1 MRTVYT
7 LYARCQT
14 HNLYAFTFLA
24 MQSKMQKCK
33 SENLHEVFMKNK
45 MNKSQLPNK
54 IRYEYQEESNL
65 AMQYA
70 HGVWGGINPQ
80 GEIEINFYTEQD
92 KIPTNSE
99 RYLKPDGS
107 FGPEITLTEEDTRI
121 VTRKINAKVLINRH
135 TARALLGWLAEK
147 LENLEAE
154 DLRNFEMEF
163 NKNGRKQ

>member
-1 MRTVYT
+1 
-7 LYARCQT
+7 
-14 HNLYAFTFLA
+14 
-24 MQSKMQKCK
+24 
-33 SENLHEVFMKNK
+33 MKNK

-154 DLRNFEMEF
+154 ELRNFEMEF
-163 NKNGRKQ
+163 NKNGRKQYWLKKTAINIRKTQAAMKTVSAARKKSGTARNCKN